1 MSKSIVMPQ
10 NPLPPSSAALGWS
23 LTLVEP
29 LLPTE
34 RRALFE
40 AAMHEVVVRTP
51 DWAAT
56 FFGGFA
62 TDVMLTLPE
71 VDPWR
76 LLSGKVGSFT
86 VGPRPPAED
95 GAVTRVGEKFGTVRN
110 GFDRLPP
117 MYDDPRND
125 PYLVALT
132 PDLSPAAAA
141 VLAAAGYGWEQAN
154 EMLLAASVTP
164 GEAEA
169 SDVKVLRRRTPADRL
184 FVVGSEA
191 VRWAIHRRRSY
202 AGKDDLWP
210 LEAASRWA
218 WRADRVSQGE
228 ASALPRPDQDE
239 ALKLH
244 QCQWFPVDDFDS
256 SQF

>member
-1 MSKSIVMPQ
+1 
-10 NPLPPSSAALGWS
+10 
-23 LTLVEP
+23 
-29 LLPTE
+29 
-34 RRALFE
+34 
-40 AAMHEVVVRTP
+40 MHEVVVRTP

-62 TDVMLTLPE
+62 ADVMLTLPE

-141 VLAAAGYGWEQAN
+141 VLAAAVLAAAGYGWEQAN

-169 SDVKVLRRRTPADRL
+169 SDLNPPH
-184 FVVGSEA
+184 G
-191 VRWAIHRRRSY
+191 
-202 AGKDDLWP
+202 
-210 LEAASRWA
+210 
-218 WRADRVSQGE
+218 
-228 ASALPRPDQDE
+228 
-239 ALKLH
+239 
-244 QCQWFPVDDFDS
+244 
-256 SQF
+256 